1 MRDRFFRASRVMT
14 GCGMRCDR
22 DGMGRVMEK
31 RPITRPIYNPGT
43 EGRAIRLLEMK
54 VGPSKVARTS
64 LQALMPYR
72 KPYLRSQDLLHF
84 RTYSVL

>member
-31 RPITRPIYNPGT
+31 RPITRPIYNPDYYSN
-43 EGRAIRLLEMK
+43 I
-54 VGPSKVARTS
+54 VAYE
-64 LQALMPYR
+64 QQQYMMNA
-72 KPYLRSQDLLHF
+72 
-84 RTYSVL
+84 V